1 MPHITLVRHG
11 QANTEARDEVSYDK
25 LSELGHQQARW
36 LGAHMQATND
46 VFQRVYSGTLTRHI
60 ETAASMGAAKFADIV
75 RDERLNEF
83 AYFTLSQLM
92 QEQHGLEVPTERE
105 GFVHHLPTVLGAWEQ
120 GQIEGA
126 PESYAAFSGR
136 ISDAMDEIAAR
147 QGRALVVTSG
157 GLIGT
162 VMRQTLDLNVAG
174 WSKMCLAIMNTSV
187 HRWQMVMGRPL
198 LVQFNNVAHLEN
210 PDRHYAQTH
219 L

>member
-11 QANTEARDEVSYDK
+11 QANTDARDEESYDK
-25 LSELGHQQARW
+25 LSDLGHQQARW
-36 LGAHMQATND
+36 LGSHMRATGD
-46 VFQRVYSGTLTRHI
+46 RFQRVYCGTLTRHI
-60 ETAASMGAAKFADIV
+60 ETAQSMEAHEHAEIV

-92 QEQHGLEVPTERE
+92 EEQHGLVVPSERE
-105 GFVHHLPTVLGAWEQ
+105 GFVEHLPSVLGAWER
-120 GQIEGA
+120 GEIEGA
-126 PESYAAFSGR
+126 PESYQDFAAR
-136 ISDAMDEIAAR
+136 VRDAMADIAIG

-162 VMRQTLDLNVAG
+162 ATRQTLDLDVRG

-187 HRWQMVMGRPL
+187 HRWQMVLDQPL
-198 LVQFNNVAHLEN
+198 LVQFNNVAHLET
-210 PDRHYAQTH
+210 PERHYAQTH